1 MIVSLPNLFFNV
13 EVFVVRSF
21 VPYCTSDSWSGTRAT
36 PEGMFS
42 FMGAEVL
49 VQIVR
54 DLMPLG
60 LEGAR
65 SLLLAGSS
73 AGGTGV
79 MLNLDRIHNLVHHE
93 LGTSRRERFINQNYR
108 RSNGCRH

>member
-1 MIVSLPNLFFNV
+1 
-13 EVFVVRSF
+13 
-21 VPYCTSDSWSGTRAT
+21 
-36 PEGMFS
+36 MFS

-49 VQIVR
+49 VQVVR
-54 DLMPLG
+54 DLIPLG

-79 MLNLDRIHNLVHHE
+79 MLNLDRIHNLIHHE
-93 LGTSRRERFINQNYR
+93 LGTSHVEADLSINYH
-108 RSNGCRH
+108 RSNGCTVINCRCFPAE